1 MAIFENDEWIDGRF
15 RVQYLIKKNSYCET
29 YKVKNKYGVS
39 LFLKL
44 YVYDKTPDFLKHQGG
59 DMPSVGI
66 GPVGLALSLR
76 SKYFLE
82 IKYRGKVTLD
92 EVGRCYYIVTSFING
107 ELLTD
112 KIYRK
117 GHLPVE
123 EAIRI
128 YKEILLGLRYLHHKK
143 RPLIHVDITPRNI
156 MLTDDGAVK
165 IIDLG
170 HLSYPK
176 SMSGPLRID
185 PDDLDMWYH
194 PNETMANI
202 FTEKTDIFSATAVF
216 YAMLF
221 GTAPWNPPPTDG
233 TRMDKYKVVFKLR
246 AEQWTLDF
254 SGTPLKEKYREILRK
269 GLDLNIKTRY
279 KSVDEVLKDLS
290 KPDDYQKP
298 IDMPRDPD
306 DVEEKKP
313 EPAPPKGFAAIAG
326 MEELK
331 KILKERVMFVLQNKK
346 KAEQYKLTPPNGMLL
361 YGPPGCGKTF
371 FAEKFAEECGY
382 NFIMTRMSTIG
393 STLVHGTEENIA
405 KLFEEAEEKAPTVLC
420 FDEFDAFVPSR
431 TSYEGR
437 NQAGEVNEFLSH
449 LNNCGQR
456 GVFVVATSNRPDM
469 IDPAVL
475 RTGRIDRQI
484 FVPMPDSEA
493 RQELFKMYLE
503 GRPCQKIDMEALAS
517 KTSGYI
523 ASDIAYICNEAAI
536 IAALNDKLIS
546 QESIEM
552 ILSSMHPSIRPDT
565 VKMYDDIREK
575 MEGINRKN
583 AVRKIGFV
591 K

>member
-15 RVQYLIKKNSYCET
+15 RVQYLIRKSSYCET

-44 YVYDKTPDFLKHQGG
+44 YVYDKTPDFLKHQSG

-233 TRMDKYKVVFKLR
+233 TRMDRYKVVFKLR

-269 GLDLNIKTRY
+269 GLDLNIKRGIKAWTR
-279 KSVDEVLKDLS
+279 
-290 KPDDYQKP
+290 
-298 IDMPRDPD
+298 
-306 DVEEKKP
+306 
-313 EPAPPKGFAAIAG
+313 
-326 MEELK
+326 
-331 KILKERVMFVLQNKK
+331 
-346 KAEQYKLTPPNGMLL
+346 
-361 YGPPGCGKTF
+361 C
-371 FAEKFAEECGY
+371 
-382 NFIMTRMSTIG
+382 
-393 STLVHGTEENIA
+393 
-405 KLFEEAEEKAPTVLC
+405 
-420 FDEFDAFVPSR
+420 
-431 TSYEGR
+431 
-437 NQAGEVNEFLSH
+437 
-449 LNNCGQR
+449 
-456 GVFVVATSNRPDM
+456 
-469 IDPAVL
+469 
-475 RTGRIDRQI
+475 
-484 FVPMPDSEA
+484 
-493 RQELFKMYLE
+493 
-503 GRPCQKIDMEALAS
+503 
-517 KTSGYI
+517 
-523 ASDIAYICNEAAI
+523 
-536 IAALNDKLIS
+536 
-546 QESIEM
+546 
-552 ILSSMHPSIRPDT
+552 
-565 VKMYDDIREK
+565 
-575 MEGINRKN
+575 
-583 AVRKIGFV
+583 
-591 K
+591 